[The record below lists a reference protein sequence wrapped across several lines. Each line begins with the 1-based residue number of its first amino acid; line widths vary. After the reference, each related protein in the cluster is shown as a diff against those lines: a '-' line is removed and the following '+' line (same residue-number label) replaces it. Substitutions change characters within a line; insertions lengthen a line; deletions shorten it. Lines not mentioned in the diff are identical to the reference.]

1 MGQILLVGDNS
12 LTLAS
17 YTAVLASLDREVL
30 VCNTSDCMGSLLMR
44 NRIDLIII
52 CFSVSDHFRR
62 SIISDASAQWPRPQI
77 LQMVASEESPHCM
90 YGADAYVSAVDPR
103 AVVTRARAL
112 LAARHIPHAPAL
124 QRYSSSPCG
133 SEAVIRRS

>member
-17 YTAVLASLDREVL
+17 YTAVLASLHREVL
-30 VCNTSDCMGSLLMR
+30 VCNTSDCVGSLLMGSH
-44 NRIDLIII
+44 IDLILI

-62 SIISDASAQWPRPQI
+62 SIISDASAQSPRPPI
-77 LQMVASEESPHCM
+77 LQMVTSEQSPQCM
-90 YGADAYVSAVDPR
+90 YVADGYVSAVDPR
-103 AVVTRARAL
+103 AVVTRARAM

-133 SEAVIRRS
+133 SEAVIGRS